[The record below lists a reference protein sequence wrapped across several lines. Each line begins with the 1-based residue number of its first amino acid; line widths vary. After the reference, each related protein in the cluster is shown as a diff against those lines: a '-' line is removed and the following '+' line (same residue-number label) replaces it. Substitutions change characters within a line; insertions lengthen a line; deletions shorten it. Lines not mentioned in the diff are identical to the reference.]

1 MGNFAK
7 SLRRIRFEKRMTQ
20 EEFATFL
27 GTTKQNI
34 SRYESGAVS
43 PKITTA
49 QMMANRLG
57 VTLSELNGEDFD
69 DDERK
74 GGLAIVDMR
83 SGPSLPPAIKQI
95 SDLHMQ
101 RVPLLG
107 NVAAGEPIYTPED
120 AEVYVTSPVACDA
133 ALTVQGDSMEPTYLD
148 GDLLYIKCVPDVAEG
163 RIAVVFL
170 DDECAV
176 KHVYKR
182 PTGLTLISDNPA
194 YPPRLIEFDDYANVR
209 IFGVPMGFTRM
220 FKKDFKRSS
229 R

>member
-1 MGNFAK
+1 MGKFAE
-7 SLRRIRFEKRMTQ
+7 SLRRIRFEKHMTQ
-20 EEFATFL
+20 EELATFL

-49 QMMANRLG
+49 QMMANKLG
-57 VTLSELNGEDFD
+57 ISLSELNGGD
-69 DDERK
+69 D
-74 GGLAIVDMR
+74 LVVVDMR
-83 SGPSLPPAIKQI
+83 SGQQLPPAVKPI
-95 SDLHMQ
+95 SELHMQ
-101 RVPLLG
+101 RVPVLG
-107 NVAAGEPIYTPED
+107 NVAAGEPVYAPED
-120 AEVYVTSPVACDA
+120 AEVYVSSPVNCDA

-148 GDLLYIKCVPDVAEG
+148 GDLLYIKCVPDVPEG

-176 KHVYKR
+176 KHIYKR
-182 PTGLTLISDNPA
+182 PTGLTLISDNPV

-209 IFGVPMGFTRM
+209 IFGVPVGFTRM
-220 FKKDFKRSS
+220 YKKDFKRSG

>member
-1 MGNFAK
+1 MGNFAD
-7 SLRRIRFEKRMTQ
+7 SLRRIRFEKHMTQ
-20 EEFATFL
+20 EELATFL

-49 QMMANRLG
+49 QIMANKLG
-57 VTLSELNGEDFD
+57 ITLSELNGEDD
-69 DDERK
+69 
-74 GGLAIVDMR
+74 LVIVDMR
-83 SGPSLPPAIKQI
+83 SGQQLPPDVKPI
-95 SDLHMQ
+95 SDLHTQ
-101 RVPLLG
+101 RVPVLG
-107 NVAAGEPIYTPED
+107 NVAAGEPVYAPED
-120 AEVYVTSPVACDA
+120 AEVYVSSPIKCDA

-148 GDLLYIKCVPDVAEG
+148 GDLIYIKCVPDVAEG

-194 YPPRLIEFDDYANVR
+194 YPPRLIEFDDYANIR
-209 IFGVPMGFTRM
+209 IFGVPVGFTRLY
-220 FKKDFKRSS
+220 KKDFKRQG